1 MKATYLIPDI
11 NESGL
16 NGFLSRESLKS
27 KSMEELLQMKKQK
40 EIAIEEDK
48 KSLLDKKHSARVN
61 KRHEKFL
68 KFDTE
73 DLSYINFEIES
84 RKQTAPAPAPI
95 APPATNPIVP
105 APVTPPATNPI
116 VPEPVTPPAANPIVP
131 EPVTP
136 PNTSTQT
143 GGGNSSTQT
152 GENTHQDIGRSHLAP
167 TNPIP
172 PITNNEEK
180 SEFFTPTNILLVL
193 LVVGVG
199 IFFMTRKGK

>member
-1 MKATYLIPDI
+1 MKATYLIPDT

-172 PITNNEEK
+172 PTTNNEEK

>member
-1 MKATYLIPDI
+1 MVTSYLIPDS
-11 NESGL
+11 NQSGL
-16 NGFLSRESLKS
+16 NGNIVPASLKG
-27 KSMEELLQMKKQK
+27 KSMEELLKMKKEK
-40 EIAIEEDK
+40 EAAIEQDK
-48 KSLLDKKHSARVN
+48 KLILENNVSAKAKARR
-61 KRHEKFL
+61 KTFL
-68 KFDTE
+68 RFDEE
-73 DLSYINFEIES
+73 DLTLINAEIES

-172 PITNNEEK
+172 PTTNNEEK

>member
-1 MKATYLIPDI
+1 MKATYLIPDT

-105 APVTPPATNPI
+105 APVTPPA
-116 VPEPVTPPAANPIVP
+116 ANPIVP

-172 PITNNEEK
+172 PTTNNEEK

>member
-1 MKATYLIPDI
+1 MKATYLIPDT

-84 RKQTAPAPAPI
+84 RKQTAPAPAPV

-172 PITNNEEK
+172 PTTNNEEK

-193 LVVGVG
+193 LVVGAG

>member
-1 MKATYLIPDI
+1 MKATYLIPDT

-105 APVTPPATNPI
+105 APVTPPA
-116 VPEPVTPPAANPIVP
+116 ANPIVP

-136 PNTSTQT
+136 PNT
-143 GGGNSSTQT
+143 STQT

-172 PITNNEEK
+172 PTTNNEEK